1 MLYPIDYRGQGGFR
15 LQARDGSAKLAV
27 KAVECGEMGDEM
39 TRQATMWMILL
50 ALAAGLAPASA
61 APRYSIKRTGD
72 VVQLRDGTSDTVVSV
87 LLPVNN
93 AYEMVVKGRNVIRMT
108 INSVDQLR
116 ANPGLNG
123 IPFLAPFA
131 NRLDEDAFYANG
143 KKYNFDMEL
152 GNVRGAVPIHGY
164 LSGTSRWQL
173 VAAKADG
180 KSAWVTS
187 KLEFS
192 KYPDYMKQFP
202 FAHTITMTYR
212 LANGAMEVHT
222 RLDNQS
228 AEPMPVA
235 IGFHPY
241 FALTD
246 SVRKDWT
253 LSAPLKK
260 HWLLTDT
267 KVPTGQTEPAEN
279 FFGGDPHAVPL
290 SRFADKPIDDVF
302 SDIERD
308 AKGRGTITFKGA
320 SQSISLTAGPNFKGF
335 VLFSTVPMP
344 PNAGRGGAGRG
355 PAAAPPPPVSV
366 GPAIPLSAAD
376 TGPAPFERGFMA
388 IEPYASI
395 TDCMNLAQKGL
406 CSDLASI
413 QPGGHWEESF
423 WVTPSGY

>member
-1 MLYPIDYRGQGGFR
+1 MRR
-15 LQARDGSAKLAV
+15 
-27 KAVECGEMGDEM
+27 M
-39 TRQATMWMILL
+39 MIGLVVL
-50 ALAAGLAPASA
+50 ALAAAPAAA
-61 APRYSIKRTGD
+61 APRYSVKRMGD
-72 VVQLRDGTSDTVVSV
+72 VVQLHDAKTDTVVSV

-93 AYEMVVKGRNVIRMT
+93 AYEMVVKGKNVIRMT

-131 NRLDEDAFYANG
+131 NRIDQDAFYANG

-164 LSGTSRWQL
+164 LSGTSHWQL
-173 VAAKADG
+173 VSLKADG

-187 KLEFS
+187 KLEFT
-192 KYPDYMKQFP
+192 KYPDYMKQWP

-212 LANGAMEVHT
+212 LADGAMEVHT
-222 RLDNQS
+222 RLDNLS

-253 LSAPLKK
+253 LSAPVKT
-260 HWLLTDT
+260 HWLLTDA
-267 KVPTGQTEPAEN
+267 KVPTGQTEPAET
-279 FFGGDPHAVPL
+279 FFGGDPHSVPL

-308 AKGRGTITFKGA
+308 AKGRGTIMFKGA
-320 SQSISLTAGPNFKGF
+320 SQSISMTAGPNFKGF
-335 VLFSTVPMP
+335 VLYSTVPVQ
-344 PNAGRGGAGRG
+344 PNPNAAGRGGAGRG
-355 PAAAPPPPVSV
+355 PGRGAPPPPVST
-366 GPAIPLSAAD
+366 GPAIPLSATD
-376 TGPAPFERGFMA
+376 SGPAPWDRGFLA

-395 TDCMNLAQKGL
+395 TDCMNLAQKSL
-406 CSDLASI
+406 CNDLASI

>member
-1 MLYPIDYRGQGGFR
+1 MKHPAAL
-15 LQARDGSAKLAV
+15 
-27 KAVECGEMGDEM
+27 
-39 TRQATMWMILL
+39 WILSL
-50 ALAAGLAPASA
+50 ALAVGAVPAAA
-61 APRYSIKRTGD
+61 APRYAVKRLGD
-72 VVQLRDGTSDTVVSV
+72 VVQLRDASSDTVVSV

-93 AYEMVVKGRNVIRMT
+93 AYEMVVKGHNVIRMA
-108 INSVDQLR
+108 ISSVDQMR

-173 VAAKADG
+173 VEAKADG

-187 KLEFS
+187 KLEFTR
-192 KYPDYMKQFP
+192 YPDYMKQFP

-212 LANGAMEVHT
+212 LANGSLEVHT

-279 FFGGDPHAVPL
+279 FFGGDGHSVPL

-335 VLFSTVPMP
+335 VLYSTVPMP
-344 PNAGRGGAGRG
+344 PNANAGRGGAGRG
-355 PAAAPPPPVSV
+355 AANPPPPVST
-366 GPAIPLSAAD
+366 GPAIPFSAAD
-376 TGPAPFERGFMA
+376 TGPAPWDRGFLA
-388 IEPYASI
+388 IEPYAGI
-395 TDCMNLAQKGL
+395 TNAMNMAQKGIYNEL
-406 CSDLASI
+406 QSI
-413 QPGGHWEESF
+413 PVGGHWEESF

>member
-1 MLYPIDYRGQGGFR
+1 MRRVVIGL
-15 LQARDGSAKLAV
+15 LV
-27 KAVECGEMGDEM
+27 
-39 TRQATMWMILL
+39 L
-50 ALAAGLAPASA
+50 ALAAVPAAA
-61 APRYSIKRTGD
+61 APRYSVKRLGD
-72 VVQLRDGTSDTVVSV
+72 VAQLRDATTDTVVSV

-93 AYEMVVKGRNVIRMT
+93 AYEMVVKGHNTIRMT
-108 INSVDQLR
+108 INSVDQMR
-116 ANPGLNG
+116 AAPGLNG
-123 IPFLAPFA
+123 IPLLAPFA
-131 NRLDEDAFYANG
+131 NRLDQDAFYANG

-164 LSGTSRWQL
+164 LSGTNHWQL
-173 VAAKADG
+173 VSLKADA

-187 KLEFS
+187 KLEFT

-212 LANGAMEVHT
+212 LANGAMEVHI
-222 RLDNQS
+222 RLDNLS

-246 SVRKDWT
+246 SVRHDWT
-253 LSAPLKK
+253 LSAPLKT
-260 HWLLTDT
+260 HWLLTDA

-279 FFGGDPHAVPL
+279 FFGGDGHAVPF

-308 AKGRGTITFKGA
+308 AKGRGTITFKGV

-335 VLFSTVPMP
+335 VLYSTVPMP
-344 PNAGRGGAGRG
+344 PNPNPGRGSGGGGRG
-355 PAAAPPPPVSV
+355 AAPPPVST
-366 GPAIPLSAAD
+366 GPAIPLSATD
-376 TGPAPFERGFMA
+376 SGPAPWDRGFLA

-395 TDCMNLAQKGL
+395 TNCMNLAQKGL

-423 WVTPSGY
+423 WVTPAGY

>member
-1 MLYPIDYRGQGGFR
+1 MR
-15 LQARDGSAKLAV
+15 SA
-27 KAVECGEMGDEM
+27 M
-39 TRQATMWMILL
+39 MWMASL
-50 ALAAGLAPASA
+50 ALAAGLVPASA
-61 APRYSIKRTGD
+61 ATRYSVKRIGD
-72 VVQLRDGTSDTVVSV
+72 VVQLHDAGSDTVVSV

-93 AYEMVVKGRNVIRMT
+93 AYEMVTKGKNVIRMT
-108 INSVDQLR
+108 ITSVDQMR

-131 NRLDEDAFYANG
+131 NRLDQDAFYANG

-164 LSGTSRWQL
+164 LSGTSHWQL
-173 VAAKADG
+173 VEAKADG

-187 KLEFS
+187 KLEFTR
-192 KYPDYMKQFP
+192 YPDYMKQFP

-222 RLDNQS
+222 RLDNLS

-253 LSAPLKK
+253 LSMPVKT

-267 KVPTGQTEPAEN
+267 KVPTGQTEPAET

-290 SRFADKPIDDVF
+290 SRFADKTIDDVF

-320 SQSISLTAGPNFKGF
+320 SQSISLTAGPNFHGF
-335 VLFSTVPMP
+335 VLYSTVPVL
-344 PNAGRGGAGRG
+344 PNPNPNPNPNGGRGGAGRG
-355 PAAAPPPPVSV
+355 AITPPPPVSV
-366 GPAIPLSAAD
+366 GPPIPLSAAD
-376 TGPAPFERGFMA
+376 SGPAPWDRGFLA
-388 IEPYASI
+388 IEPYAGIS
-395 TDCMNLAQKGL
+395 DGMNLAQKGL
-406 CSDLASI
+406 YSEQQSI
-413 QPGGHWEESF
+413 APGGHWEESF
-423 WVTPSGY
+423 WVTPQGY

>member
-1 MLYPIDYRGQGGFR
+1 M
-15 LQARDGSAKLAV
+15 RDPVALGI
-27 KAVECGEMGDEM
+27 G
-39 TRQATMWMILL
+39 LL
-50 ALAAGLAPASA
+50 ALAAATLPAA
-61 APRYSIKRTGD
+61 AAARYSIARQGD

-93 AYEMVVKGRNVIRMT
+93 AYEMVVKGKNVIRMS
-108 INSVDQLR
+108 IRSVDQMR
-116 ANPGLNG
+116 ASPGLNG

-152 GNVRGAVPIHGY
+152 GNVRGAIPIHGF
-164 LSGTSRWQL
+164 LSGTSHWQL
-173 VAAKADG
+173 VEAKADG

-187 KLEFS
+187 KLEFT

-212 LANGAMEVHT
+212 LANGSLEVHT
-222 RLDNQS
+222 RLDNLS

-246 SVRKDWT
+246 SVRHDWT
-253 LSAPLKK
+253 LSAPVKT
-260 HWLLTDT
+260 HWLLNDD
-267 KVPTGQTEPAEN
+267 KVPTGQTEPAET
-279 FFGGDPHAVPL
+279 FFGGDPHAVPM
-290 SRFADKPIDDVF
+290 SRFDNKLLDDVF

-308 AKGRGTITFKGA
+308 ARGRGTITFKGPG
-320 SQSISLTAGPNFKGF
+320 QSISLSAGPNFKGF
-335 VLFSTVPMP
+335 VLYSTVPVDP
-344 PNAGRGGAGRG
+344 SAAANAGRGGGRG
-355 PAAAPPPPVSV
+355 GARPAPPPPVSV

-376 TGPAPFERGFMA
+376 TGPEPWNRGFLA
-388 IEPYASI
+388 IEPYAGI
-395 TDCMNLAQKGL
+395 TDSMNLAHKGL
-406 CSDLASI
+406 YKDLQSI
-413 QPGGHWEESF
+413 APGGHWEESF

>member
-1 MLYPIDYRGQGGFR
+1 
-15 LQARDGSAKLAV
+15 
-27 KAVECGEMGDEM
+27 
-39 TRQATMWMILL
+39 MIGLL
-50 ALAAGLAPASA
+50 LVALAAAPAAA
-61 APRYSIKRTGD
+61 APRYSVKRLGD
-72 VVQLRDGTSDTVVSV
+72 VVQLRDNSADTVVSV

-93 AYEMVVKGRNVIRMT
+93 AYEMVVKSHNVIRMT

-131 NRLDEDAFYANG
+131 NRLDQDAFYANG

-164 LSGTSRWQL
+164 LSGTSHWQL
-173 VAAKADG
+173 VQAKADG

-187 KLEFS
+187 KLEFT

-212 LANGAMEVHT
+212 LANGALEVHT
-222 RLDNQS
+222 RLDNLS

-253 LSAPLKK
+253 LSVPVKK
-260 HWLLTDT
+260 HWLLTDA
-267 KVPTGQTEPAEN
+267 KVPTGETEPAEN
-279 FFGGDPHAVPL
+279 FFGGDLHAVPL

-308 AKGRGTITFKGA
+308 AKGRGTISFKGA
-320 SQSISLTAGPNFKGF
+320 RQSISLTAGPNFKGF
-335 VLFSTVPMP
+335 VLYSTVPVDP
-344 PNAGRGGAGRG
+344 SANAGRGGPGRG
-355 PAAAPPPPVSV
+355 GPGPANPPPPVST
-366 GPAIPLSAAD
+366 GPAIPLSATD
-376 TGPAPFERGFMA
+376 TGPAPWDRGFLA
-388 IEPYASI
+388 IEPYAGISNA
-395 TDCMNLAQKGL
+395 MNLAQAGKYSEL
-406 CSDLASI
+406 QSI
-413 QPGGHWEESF
+413 APGGHWEESF

>member
-1 MLYPIDYRGQGGFR
+1 VIGL
-15 LQARDGSAKLAV
+15 LV
-27 KAVECGEMGDEM
+27 
-39 TRQATMWMILL
+39 L
-50 ALAAGLAPASA
+50 ALAAVPATA
-61 APRYSIKRTGD
+61 APRYSVKRLGD
-72 VVQLRDGTSDTVVSV
+72 VVQLRDATADTVVSV

-93 AYEMVVKGRNVIRMT
+93 AYEMVVKGHNVIRMT
-108 INSVDQLR
+108 INSVDQMR
-116 ANPGLNG
+116 AAPGLNG

-131 NRLDEDAFYANG
+131 NRLDQDAFYANG

-164 LSGTSRWQL
+164 LSGTNHWQL
-173 VAAKADG
+173 VSVKADG

-187 KLEFS
+187 KLEFT

-212 LANGAMEVHT
+212 LADGAMEVHT
-222 RLDNQS
+222 RLDNLS

-241 FALTD
+241 FAITD
-246 SVRKDWT
+246 SVRRDWT
-253 LSAPLKK
+253 LSAPLKT

-279 FFGGDPHAVPL
+279 FFGGDSHAVPL

-308 AKGRGTITFKGA
+308 AKGRGTIMFKGA
-320 SQSISLTAGPNFKGF
+320 SQSISITAGPNFKGF
-335 VLFSTVPMP
+335 VLYSTVPLP
-344 PNAGRGGAGRG
+344 PNPNPAGPNAGRGGPGRG
-355 PAAAPPPPVSV
+355 GRGAPPPPVST
-366 GPAIPLSAAD
+366 GPAIPLSATD
-376 TGPAPFERGFMA
+376 SGPAPWDRGFMA

-395 TDCMNLAQKGL
+395 SDAMNLAQAGKYNEL
-406 CSDLASI
+406 QSI
-413 QPGGHWEESF
+413 APGGHWEESF

>member
-1 MLYPIDYRGQGGFR
+1 MRRTVIGLLF
-15 LQARDGSAKLAV
+15 
-27 KAVECGEMGDEM
+27 
-39 TRQATMWMILL
+39 L
-50 ALAAGLAPASA
+50 ALAAVPAAA
-61 APRYSIKRTGD
+61 APRYSVKRLGD
-72 VVQLRDGTSDTVVSV
+72 VVQLRDATTDTVVSV

-93 AYEMVVKGRNVIRMT
+93 AYEMVVKGHNTIRMT
-108 INSVDQLR
+108 INSVDQMR
-116 ANPGLNG
+116 AAPGLNG
-123 IPFLAPFA
+123 IPLLAPFA
-131 NRLDEDAFYANG
+131 NRLDQDAFYANG

-164 LSGTSRWQL
+164 LSGTNHWQL
-173 VAAKADG
+173 VSMKADA

-187 KLEFS
+187 KLEFT

-212 LANGAMEVHT
+212 LANGAMEVHI
-222 RLDNQS
+222 RLDNLS

-246 SVRKDWT
+246 SVRHDWT
-253 LSAPLKK
+253 LSAPLKT
-260 HWLLTDT
+260 HWLLTDA

-279 FFGGDPHAVPL
+279 FFGGDGHAVPF

-335 VLFSTVPMP
+335 VLYSTVPTP
-344 PNAGRGGAGRG
+344 PNPNPGRGGGGGGRG
-355 PAAAPPPPVSV
+355 APPPPVST

-376 TGPAPFERGFMA
+376 TGPAPWDRGFLA

-406 CSDLASI
+406 CNDLQSI
-413 QPGGHWEESF
+413 APGGHWEESF

>member
-1 MLYPIDYRGQGGFR
+1 MRRTVIGLLF
-15 LQARDGSAKLAV
+15 
-27 KAVECGEMGDEM
+27 
-39 TRQATMWMILL
+39 L
-50 ALAAGLAPASA
+50 ALAAVPAAA
-61 APRYSIKRTGD
+61 APRYSVKRLGD
-72 VVQLRDGTSDTVVSV
+72 VVQLRDATTDTVVSV

-93 AYEMVVKGRNVIRMT
+93 AYEMVVKGHNTIRMT
-108 INSVDQLR
+108 INSVDQMR
-116 ANPGLNG
+116 AAPGLNG
-123 IPFLAPFA
+123 IPLLAPFA
-131 NRLDEDAFYANG
+131 NRLDQDAFYANG

-164 LSGTSRWQL
+164 LSGTNHWQL
-173 VAAKADG
+173 VSMKADA

-187 KLEFS
+187 KLEFT

-212 LANGAMEVHT
+212 LANGAMEVHI
-222 RLDNQS
+222 RLDNLS

-260 HWLLTDT
+260 HWLLTDA
-267 KVPTGQTEPAEN
+267 KVPTGETEPAEN
-279 FFGGDPHAVPL
+279 FFGGDGHAVPF

-335 VLFSTVPMP
+335 VLYSTVPTP
-344 PNAGRGGAGRG
+344 PNPNPGRGGGGGGRG
-355 PAAAPPPPVSV
+355 APPPPVST

-376 TGPAPFERGFMA
+376 TGPAPWDRGFLA

-406 CSDLASI
+406 CNDLQSI
-413 QPGGHWEESF
+413 APGGHWEESF

>member
-1 MLYPIDYRGQGGFR
+1 MFLV
-15 LQARDGSAKLAV
+15 LAV
-27 KAVECGEMGDEM
+27 GLVP
-39 TRQATMWMILL
+39 
-50 ALAAGLAPASA
+50 AAA
-61 APRYSIKRTGD
+61 APRYAVKRLGD
-72 VVQLRDGTSDTVVSV
+72 VVQLRDSASETVVSV

-108 INSVDQLR
+108 INSVDQMR

-131 NRLDEDAFYANG
+131 NRLDQDAFYANG
-143 KKYNFDMEL
+143 RKYNFDMEL
-152 GNVRGAVPIHGY
+152 GNVRGAIPIHGY
-164 LSGTSRWQL
+164 LSGTSRWKL
-173 VAAKADG
+173 VEAKSNG

-187 KLEFS
+187 RLEFT

-212 LANGAMEVHT
+212 LANGSLEVHT

-260 HWLLTDT
+260 HWLLTDA
-267 KVPTGQTEPAEN
+267 KIPTGETEPAES
-279 FFGGDPHAVPL
+279 FFGGDTHAVPL

-308 AKGRGTITFKGA
+308 AKGRGTISFKGA

-335 VLFSTVPMP
+335 VLYSTVPMP
-344 PNAGRGGAGRG
+344 PNPNAGPNAGRGGRG
-355 PAAAPPPPVSV
+355 AANPPPPVST
-366 GPAIPLSAAD
+366 GAAIPLSAVDA
-376 TGPAPFERGFMA
+376 GPAPWERGFLA
-388 IEPYASI
+388 IEPYAGI
-395 TDCMNLAQKGL
+395 TDGMNLAQAGKY
-406 CSDLASI
+406 SEQQSI
-413 QPGGHWEESF
+413 APGSHWEESF
-423 WVTPSGY
+423 WVTPGGY

>member
-1 MLYPIDYRGQGGFR
+1 
-15 LQARDGSAKLAV
+15 
-27 KAVECGEMGDEM
+27 
-39 TRQATMWMILL
+39 MIGLLFL
-50 ALAAGLAPASA
+50 ALAAVPAAA
-61 APRYSIKRTGD
+61 APRYSVKRLGD
-72 VVQLRDGTSDTVVSV
+72 VVQLRDGATDTVVSV

-93 AYEMVVKGRNVIRMT
+93 AYEMVVKGHNVIRMT
-108 INSVDQLR
+108 INSVDQMR
-116 ANPGLNG
+116 AAPGLNG

-131 NRLDEDAFYANG
+131 NRLDQDAFYANG

-164 LSGTSRWQL
+164 LSGTNHWQL
-173 VAAKADG
+173 VSVKADG

-187 KLEFS
+187 KLEFT

-212 LANGAMEVHT
+212 LANGALEVHT
-222 RLDNQS
+222 RLDNLS

-246 SVRKDWT
+246 SVRHDWT
-253 LSAPLKK
+253 LSAPLKT

-279 FFGGDPHAVPL
+279 FFGGDGHAVPF

-335 VLFSTVPMP
+335 VLYSTVPMP
-344 PNAGRGGAGRG
+344 PNPNPGRGGGGGRG
-355 PAAAPPPPVSV
+355 NAPPPVST

-376 TGPAPFERGFMA
+376 TGPAPWDRGFLA

-395 TDCMNLAQKGL
+395 TDAMNLTQAGKYNELQ
-406 CSDLASI
+406 SI
-413 QPGGHWEESF
+413 VPGGHWEESF
-423 WVTPSGY
+423 WVTPAGY

>member
-1 MLYPIDYRGQGGFR
+1 L
-15 LQARDGSAKLAV
+15 
-27 KAVECGEMGDEM
+27 VE
-39 TRQATMWMILL
+39 
-50 ALAAGLAPASA
+50 
-61 APRYSIKRTGD
+61 
-72 VVQLRDGTSDTVVSV
+72 
-87 LLPVNN
+87 
-93 AYEMVVKGRNVIRMT
+93 
-108 INSVDQLR
+108 
-116 ANPGLNG
+116 
-123 IPFLAPFA
+123 
-131 NRLDEDAFYANG
+131 
-143 KKYNFDMEL
+143 
-152 GNVRGAVPIHGY
+152 
-164 LSGTSRWQL
+164 
-173 VAAKADG
+173 AKADG

-187 KLEFS
+187 KLEFTR
-192 KYPDYMKQFP
+192 YPDYMKQFP

-212 LANGAMEVHT
+212 LANGALEVHT
-222 RLDNQS
+222 RLDNLS

-246 SVRKDWT
+246 SVRRDWT

-335 VLFSTVPMP
+335 VLFSTVPTP
-344 PNAGRGGAGRG
+344 PNPNAGRGGAGRG
-355 PAAAPPPPVSV
+355 AATPPPPVSV
-366 GPAIPLSAAD
+366 GPAIPLSATD
-376 TGPAPFERGFMA
+376 TGPAPWERGFLA
-388 IEPYASI
+388 IEPYAGI
-395 TDCMNLAQKGL
+395 TDGMNLAQKGL
-406 CSDLASI
+406 YNEQQSI

-423 WVTPSGY
+423 WITPQGY